1 MCINMCTY
9 SYIYIHIHT
18 YTYRYMHIHAHTC
31 TYMHT
36 HIHTHIHTYT
46 LAYRQTDRQTDRRT
60 DRQRQ
65 RQRDREGGRDRD
77 RDRDIHTYNSAG
89 DFNSIAFWH
98 GLPQLTEPKFDAF
111 YFGMAPC
118 FRLNDVQILE
128 DGCLLLLHC
137 YSGFWKMV
145 VYSYSVKQKKRV
157 VLRIFKAHKSM
168 STHPGPIPA

>member
-1 MCINMCTY
+1 M
-9 SYIYIHIHT
+9 YIFVHIHT
-18 YTYRYMHIHAHTC
+18 YTYIYIQIHAHTC
-31 TYMHT
+31 TYMHIHAHTCT

-46 LAYRQTDRQTDRRT
+46 LAYRQTDRRT

-65 RQRDREGGRDRD
+65 RQRDREGGRDRDRD

-137 YSGFWKMV
+137 YSRFWKMV
-145 VYSYSVKQKKRV
+145 VYSYSVKQKNV
-157 VLRIFKAHKSM
+157 
-168 STHPGPIPA
+168 

>member
-1 MCINMCTY
+1 
-9 SYIYIHIHT
+9 
-18 YTYRYMHIHAHTC
+18 MHIHAHTC
-31 TYMHT
+31 THT
-36 HIHTHIHTYT
+36 YIHTYT
-46 LAYRQTDRQTDRRT
+46 HTHLLTDRQTET
-60 DRQRQ
+60 ETERQRGG
-65 RQRDREGGRDRD
+65 RDRDRD

-118 FRLNDVQILE
+118 FRLNDVQTLE

-137 YSGFWKMV
+137 YSRFWKMV

>member
-65 RQRDREGGRDRD
+65 RQRDREGGRD